1 MELDDFE
8 VRAIPV
14 PVRVAP
20 IEMRETGA
28 PLEIEGRFAASR
40 AVLLKA
46 PSAGV
51 VEGLRVTLG
60 DTVEEGETLC
70 TIGLEA
76 SRQRVLA
83 AEASVHQL
91 RAQVAER
98 EDLLLSARERGEP
111 LDKLAQLERRV
122 RAIEHKLE
130 HEKLQKQRL
139 ESMMTTLHVRAPFSA
154 RVSSVNAAPGGS
166 IMSGSSMLELV
177 QVDPIVLVLEVPTWL
192 ASRLEKNAEV
202 RVRTPSDEAVREGV
216 VARWAPTAVDDVR
229 RLLVEVDNADGR
241 IAAGE
246 RAVAELPAGERTGF
260 FVPRSALHEE
270 KKGHSLR
277 LVEHGKVRVRH
288 VRVVGGTE
296 REAEVAGHLRGAHLV
311 VLDAERPLGDETE
324 VVIQGDH

>member
-1 MELDDFE
+1 M
-8 VRAIPV
+8 
-14 PVRVAP
+14 
-20 IEMRETGA
+20 
-28 PLEIEGRFAASR
+28 
-40 AVLLKA
+40 
-46 PSAGV
+46 
-51 VEGLRVTLG
+51 
-60 DTVEEGETLC
+60 
-70 TIGLEA
+70 
-76 SRQRVLA
+76 
-83 AEASVHQL
+83 
-91 RAQVAER
+91 
-98 EDLLLSARERGEP
+98 
-111 LDKLAQLERRV
+111 
-122 RAIEHKLE
+122 
-130 HEKLQKQRL
+130 
-139 ESMMTTLHVRAPFSA
+139 
-154 RVSSVNAAPGGS
+154 
-166 IMSGSSMLELV
+166 
-177 QVDPIVLVLEVPTWL
+177 LVLEVPTWL

-229 RLLVEVDNADGR
+229 RLLVEVGNADGR